1 MNTTNKGVINEIRV
15 LKLALI
21 VTIFASLLPP
31 CAFTLSHFCLSIIV
45 SIVHRFLSVKTRVGV
60 CSQQIFKYCVPR
72 YIGDSS
78 IACRMLELE
87 RCVVTSAATTA
98 TSSTASDSGVG
109 SEESGGLGYS
119 GGKGDPGDTAGESI
133 MSNKFPLFYA

>member
-1 MNTTNKGVINEIRV
+1 MNTTNKGVIDEIRV
-15 LKLALI
+15 LKLAFTLRFHT
-21 VTIFASLLPP
+21 VTLLPVYN
-31 CAFTLSHFCLSIIV
+31 S
-45 SIVHRFLSVKTRVGV
+45 VHRFLSVKTQVGV

-87 RCVVTSAATTA
+87 RCVVTSDNTA

-119 GGKGDPGDTAGESI
+119 GGKGEEGKTAGETILWRLGPIDSRTK
-133 MSNKFPLFYA
+133 SFPYFG

>member
-1 MNTTNKGVINEIRV
+1 
-15 LKLALI
+15 
-21 VTIFASLLPP
+21 
-31 CAFTLSHFCLSIIV
+31 
-45 SIVHRFLSVKTRVGV
+45 
-60 CSQQIFKYCVPR
+60 
-72 YIGDSS
+72 
-78 IACRMLELE
+78 MLELE

-133 MSNKFPLFYA
+133 LWRLGPIDSRTNRFPYFGVKKRPKDDLYLPYKRLKFKVKVFRHISDHTPPFKFPLAELHNIDNIKEMIKQRGIKMKWEVVRKIKGKVM

>member
-1 MNTTNKGVINEIRV
+1 
-15 LKLALI
+15 
-21 VTIFASLLPP
+21 
-31 CAFTLSHFCLSIIV
+31 
-45 SIVHRFLSVKTRVGV
+45 
-60 CSQQIFKYCVPR
+60 
-72 YIGDSS
+72 
-78 IACRMLELE
+78 MLELE

-133 MSNKFPLFYA
+133 KSNKFSLLRREENTKR